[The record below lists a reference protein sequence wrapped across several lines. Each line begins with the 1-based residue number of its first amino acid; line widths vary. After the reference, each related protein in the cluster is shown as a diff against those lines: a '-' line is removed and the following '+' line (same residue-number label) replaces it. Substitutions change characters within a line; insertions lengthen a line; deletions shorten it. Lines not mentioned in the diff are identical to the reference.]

1 MLLPSSSR
9 PWAYMPD
16 GGPDWEGFEGS
27 FTSLAVVEPF
37 VAARARRDDLMV
49 L

>member
-16 GGPDWEGFEGS
+16 GGPDWEGS
-27 FTSLAVVEPF
+27 FASLAVVEPF

-49 L
+49 R